1 MLRLVRLPPGHRI
14 TATNQPVRTVS
25 ETSHIAIFSSPGKL
39 SAFWPQKRTQAVACF
54 RASFSEDGGTT
65 MLAITILVAATG
77 LALGLRFNVFVLVP
91 VLLLAITSIFV
102 IGIWSGGNARVI
114 ALHLLATLASVQ
126 ISYLIGCLIAAQFPT
141 RDKTTSSR
149 IQTRYLRRFS
159 TGAAMR

>member
-1 MLRLVRLPPGHRI
+1 
-14 TATNQPVRTVS
+14 
-25 ETSHIAIFSSPGKL
+25 
-39 SAFWPQKRTQAVACF
+39 
-54 RASFSEDGGTT
+54 

-102 IGIWSGGNARVI
+102 IGIGSGGNARTI

-149 IQTRYLRRFS
+149 MQTRYLRRFS
-159 TGAAMR
+159 TRRGDALTIKKVAEINVRSNALARKCRV